1 MADHRS
7 QKSLSRPGEGDP
19 IVTAESSVLSRA
31 LLLLEAFDSSHMVLK
46 LSELAERAELPQT
59 TVYRH
64 VVDLVRWGALDR
76 APGGGYQIGL
86 RMVAIASYC
95 PRGRPLRDI
104 ALPFM
109 EDLYEATHRYVQ
121 LAVPE
126 GTDVVYVEFLTARNA
141 VSVRTEVGAR
151 WPMHA
156 TGVGLAILAYS
167 PAAAVAAVATRPFA
181 VFTPKTISSPEQL
194 CQALA
199 EVRRTGVAISEG
211 QITLDAYSVAAPIF
225 GANGGVLAAI
235 SIVVPM
241 TDSRRAAWAPAVR
254 TAAHGISRELTGR

>member
-1 MADHRS
+1 M
-7 QKSLSRPGEGDP
+7 
-19 IVTAESSVLSRA
+19 VTAESSVLGRA

-46 LSELAERAELPQT
+46 LSELAERTGLPQT

-64 VVDLVRWGALDR
+64 VVDLLRWGALDR

-86 RMVAIASYC
+86 RMVAVASYC
-95 PRGRPLRDI
+95 PRSRLLRDI

-109 EDLYEATHRYVQ
+109 EDLYEATRQNVE

-126 GTDVVYVEFLTARNA
+126 GTDVVFVEFLAARNA
-141 VSVRTEVGAR
+141 VLLRTRVGAR

-167 PAAAVAAVATRPFA
+167 PAAVVAKVAARPFA

-194 CQALA
+194 RRALA

-225 GANGGVLAAI
+225 GADGEVVAAI
-235 SIVVPM
+235 SIVLPM
-241 TDSRRAAWAPAVR
+241 TDPRRAAWAPAVR

>member
-1 MADHRS
+1 MMAA
-7 QKSLSRPGEGDP
+7 
-19 IVTAESSVLSRA
+19 TSSVLARA
-31 LLLLEAFDSSHMVLK
+31 LVVLEAFDSSHLVLK
-46 LSELAERAELPQT
+46 LSELAERTGLPQT

-95 PRGRPLRDI
+95 PRSRPLRDV

-109 EDLYEATHRYVQ
+109 EDLYEATHQNVQ
-121 LAVPE
+121 LAVPD
-126 GTDVVYVEFLTARNA
+126 GTDVVYVEFLAAREA
-141 VSVRTEVGAR
+141 VFVRTEVGAR

-167 PAAAVAAVATRPFA
+167 PAQVVAEILARPFA
-181 VFTPKTISSPEQL
+181 EFTPRTISTPDQL
-194 CQALA
+194 RRALA

-211 QITLDAYSVAAPIF
+211 QVTLEGYSVAAPIF
-225 GANGGVLAAI
+225 SAGGEVVAAV
-235 SIVVPM
+235 SIVVPVS
-241 TDSRRAAWAPAVR
+241 DSRRAAWAPAVR
-254 TAAHGISRELTGR
+254 TAANGISRQLGGR

>member
-1 MADHRS
+1 MATTE
-7 QKSLSRPGEGDP
+7 L
-19 IVTAESSVLSRA
+19 SVLGRA

-46 LSELAERAELPQT
+46 LSELAERTGLPQT

-64 VVDLVRWGALDR
+64 VVDLLRWGALDR
-76 APGGGYQIGL
+76 APGGGYQIGM

-95 PRGRPLRDI
+95 PRARPLRDV

-109 EDLYEATHRYVQ
+109 EDLYEATHQNVQ
-121 LAVPE
+121 LAVPD
-126 GTDVVYVEFLTARNA
+126 GTAVVFVEFLTARNA
-141 VSVRTEVGAR
+141 VSVRTKVGAR
-151 WPMHA
+151 WPMPA

-167 PAAAVAAVATRPFA
+167 PAALVAAVADRPFA
-181 VFTPKTISSPEQL
+181 VFTSKTISSPEQL
-194 CQALA
+194 RRALA
-199 EVRRTGVAISEG
+199 EVRRIGVAISEG

-225 GANGGVLAAI
+225 GAHGKVVAAI
-235 SIVVPM
+235 SIVLPM